1 MNVIN
6 KKNSIAKKKIQ
17 RHVTYVTY
25 VTYVTLALLLT
36 GLTSFTYAAD
46 ISSSAGPVQI
56 QP

>member
-17 RHVTYVTY
+17 RHVTY